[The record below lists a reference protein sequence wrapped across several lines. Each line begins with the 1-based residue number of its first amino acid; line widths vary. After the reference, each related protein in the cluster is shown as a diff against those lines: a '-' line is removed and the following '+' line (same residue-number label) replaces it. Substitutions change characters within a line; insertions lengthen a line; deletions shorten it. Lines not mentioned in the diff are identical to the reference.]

1 MIAALR
7 RRHRSVIA
15 SPRSRSRAL
24 IRFRTLGAV
33 DLSQTGE
40 HDLAALL
47 AHTKRLALLAYLAAA
62 LPRGFHRR
70 DKLVALFWP
79 EADAAHAR
87 GALRQALHT
96 LREVLGADVIVTR
109 GSDEVALDTTRC
121 ASDAVAFDEA
131 VRAGDFE
138 GALALYRGD
147 FLDGVYVPQAA
158 GFERWL
164 DHRRGEFAHA
174 YERVLEWLAERHTA
188 HGRLREA
195 AECWRRL
202 AEREPLNARIA
213 VRLMEALQADGDPAG
228 ALQHARFHS
237 ALLAA
242 ELGAPPDPAVLR
254 AAARLRGGT

>member
-1 MIAALR
+1 M
-7 RRHRSVIA
+7 
-15 SPRSRSRAL
+15 

-33 DLSQTGE
+33 DLSRTGE
-40 HDLAALL
+40 HSFAEVL

-70 DKLVALFWP
+70 DKLMALFWP
-79 EADAAHAR
+79 ELDAAHAR

-96 LREVLGADVIVTR
+96 LRGGLGADVIVTR
-109 GSDEVALDTTRC
+109 GSDEVALDPARC
-121 ASDAVAFDEA
+121 SSDAVAFEEA
-131 VRAGDFE
+131 VRERDFDAA
-138 GALALYRGD
+138 ALALYRGD
-147 FLDGVYVPQAA
+147 FLDGFYVPQAS

-164 DHRRGEFAHA
+164 DHRRGELGHA
-174 YERVLEWLAERHTA
+174 YERALEWLAERHAA
-188 HGRLREA
+188 HDRFGEA
-195 AECWRRL
+195 VECWRRL

-213 VRLMEALQADGDPAG
+213 VRLMEALEADGDPAG

-254 AAARLRGGT
+254 VAARLRGAGP